1 MKRATEGNGFLA
13 LVLLHTTN
21 CFKEAETE
29 RMWAG
34 GHGDRQHSS
43 REEGYGER
51 RGDKKKQIRDAEK
64 QHFVQLESLPTS
76 RDTIDTRDVSA
87 YELGLAVVD
96 CHYF

>member
-1 MKRATEGNGFLA
+1 MDFSHWSSFTLPT
-13 LVLLHTTN
+13 VLKKLKLKG
-21 CFKEAETE
+21 CEREDMET
-29 RMWAG
+29 
-34 GHGDRQHSS
+34 RQHSS

-64 QHFVQLESLPTS
+64 QHFVQLDSLPTS
-76 RDTIDTRDVSA
+76 RDTIDTRDVSV